1 MRTVRFLKLGHLLP
15 SPQPRELYM
24 GSSVSALG
32 NWVIYQG
39 SAARRADTMQL
50 FVHSS
55 PTKRKQ
61 PRPEPALAGM
71 LGWGG
76 QRGRSVG
83 ETQFVRL
90 LQFVDVAPCSRTRR
104 CWNKA

>member
-1 MRTVRFLKLGHLLP
+1 MRTVRFLKLGRLLP

-24 GSSVSALG
+24 GSSIPALG

-76 QRGRSVG
+76 GKGAEVLGRPS
-83 ETQFVRL
+83 L
-90 LQFVDVAPCSRTRR
+90 
-104 CWNKA
+104 